1 MGLDMFLKGKRY
13 LYPASGND
21 TAHGIQRLFPE
32 LEHIPSH
39 WGEGS
44 SIVTEVVVDLGY
56 WRKANAIHGWFV
68 REVQRGVDD
77 CGYYEVPP
85 PMLEMLREKCEAV
98 LTDNSLASTL
108 LPVTEGFF
116 FGGREYDE
124 GYFQYLK
131 DTIAIIDA
139 VLPIRDKWTFYYHS
153 SW

>member
-13 LYPASGND
+13 LYPSSSND
-21 TAHGIQRLFPE
+21 TAHDIQRLFPE

-39 WGEGS
+39 WGEGT

-68 REVQRGVDD
+68 REVQREVDD
-77 CGYYEVPP
+77 CGYYEVPAAK
-85 PMLEMLREKCEAV
+85 LEMLREQCEAV
-98 LTDNSLASTL
+98 LTDNSLAPTL

-116 FGGREYDE
+116 FGGREYDDW
-124 GYFQYLK
+124 YFRYLK